1 MKQNA
6 MEFYSDLNNAID
18 RAVWLQF
25 KYRNAKRYFVV
36 YDGPEDNFVVSD
48 LQTAQEMEMDNHFYP
63 LTDSYKNLSYERLQA
78 IAQQTNMLEHWEDL
92 LGKFSVME
100 AELLRFV
107 LLYEIP
113 LEKLIRHELANRGFD
128 HNGQWIGFEASKEFW
143 QKDKLKDEQP

>member
-25 KYRNAKRYFVV
+25 QHRNQSRYFVV

-48 LQTAQEMEMDNHFYP
+48 LQTAQEMELDNYFYP
-63 LTDSYKNLSYERLQA
+63 LADSYKNLSYERLQA
-78 IAQQTNMLEHWEDL
+78 IAKESYILEHWEKL
-92 LGKFSVME
+92 IGKFSVME
-100 AELLRFV
+100 AELLRFI
-107 LLYEIP
+107 LQYEIP
-113 LEKLIRHELANRGFD
+113 VEKLIRHELANRGFD

-143 QKDKLKDEQP
+143 QKDEANNQ

>member
-25 KYRNAKRYFVV
+25 KYRNAGRYFVV

-48 LQTAQEMEMDNHFYP
+48 LQTAQEMELDNYFYP
-63 LTDSYKNLSYERLQA
+63 LADSYKNLSYERLQA
-78 IAQQTNMLEHWEDL
+78 IAKESYILEHWEKL
-92 LGKFSVME
+92 IGKFSVME
-100 AELLRFV
+100 AELLRFI
-107 LLYEIP
+107 LKCEIP
-113 LEKLIRHELANRGFD
+113 VEKLIRHELANRGFD

-143 QKDKLKDEQP
+143 QKDEPNNQ